1 MLVTKKQLKIQLEQ
15 ILELLETE
23 NEEIIVTDQGK
34 PVIKLSK
41 YQPSTPTKELF
52 APLRGKVKYYE
63 DLTTP
68 ITEDWEEP

>member
-1 MLVTKKQLKIQLEQ
+1 
-15 ILELLETE
+15 
-23 NEEIIVTDQGK
+23 
-34 PVIKLSK
+34 VIKLSK

>member
-1 MLVTKKQLKIQLEQ
+1 MLATKKQLKIQLEQ

-41 YQPSTPTKELF
+41 YQTSTPTKELF
-52 APLRGKVKYYE
+52 APLRSKVKYYE
-63 DLTTP
+63 D
-68 ITEDWEEP
+68 